1 MKKTVMLS
9 VIIPV
14 YNTEKYLERCLETVT
29 NQSYSDLEIIII
41 NDASTDNSDD
51 VIKKFIT
58 NHTNIKYYNLP
69 KNIGVGNARNLGIS
83 YASGTYI
90 GFVDSDDWID
100 SDFYHKLI
108 NSVLEQNSDIGISGI
123 KTEYDNFQS
132 SEIRYQYSYPNVI
145 DNIFAL
151 HSLTNEYAHDI
162 KISPIVNNKI
172 YKKAIITENNLKF
185 DESRRSEDNSFSFL
199 SLVYS
204 KKISIVS
211 NTYYHYYQRYGSAT
225 HDFNKSYV
233 DDYFYVLSSIR
244 EKLEE
249 QNLYTKYKNEYI
261 SFINRCINGIF
272 VTLFN
277 NEQQQEIQ
285 KKYIAYIIEKCF
297 TMISIQDLINYIDT
311 GRFKKFFGL

>member
-1 MKKTVMLS
+1 MLS

-14 YNTEKYLERCLETVT
+14 YNTEKYIKRCLETVV
-29 NQSYSDLEIIII
+29 NQSYPDFEIIII
-41 NDASTDNSDD
+41 NDASTDNSDKI
-51 VIKKFIT
+51 IKNFIT
-58 NHTNIKYYNLP
+58 NYKNIKYYNLP
-69 KNIGVGNARNLGIS
+69 ENIGIGNARNLGIS
-83 YASGTYI
+83 YASGEYI

-108 NSVLEQNSDIGISGI
+108 NSVIEYNTDIGIAGI

-132 SEIRYQYSYPNVI
+132 SEIRYQYYCSNVI

-172 YKKAIITENNLKF
+172 YKKSIITENNLKF
-185 DESRRSEDNSFSFL
+185 DKSRRSEDNSFSFL

-204 KKISIVS
+204 KKISIIS
-211 NTYYHYYQRYGSAT
+211 DTYYHYYQRPGSAT
-225 HDFNKSYV
+225 HDFNKSYI
-233 DDYFYVLSSIR
+233 DDYFYILTSIK

-249 QNLYTKYKNEYI
+249 QNLYNKYRNEYI

-277 NEQQQEIQ
+277 NEQDNDIQ